1 MNDKNM
7 QTTLYEAA
15 ATTVTRGKVLAEQKY
30 GKFITPVLEYM
41 DKNNRRVSE
50 NMTAA
55 MGFCCEN
62 FAQEFQSK
70 LKMSPFLEAAPGAT
84 TSNDIKFVNWAFQLM
99 SALLPNLIADQI
111 FSVQPMDRRQ
121 AQIFYLDIE
130 ASSNK
135 GAVKIGDKLATVE
148 SGFNADYSYPL
159 QMVKD
164 EEIDTGDAGA
174 DYAGSFAYVPIIETT
189 IEVRAIATDGTELVA
204 VDDGSGVWTGDVT
217 GTPGSVNY
225 ATGAF
230 TIQFSKN
237 VENASS
243 ITATYEY
250 RMDLMPEN
258 TPKIKLTL
266 QDKFIRAIYA
276 TLGAIW
282 VLHAGYDLQKAH
294 GISARDVLMETQAG
308 LLRKAIDH
316 YLLELVRRKATGG
329 LFTFPY
335 TAPTGVSQQAHFES
349 FRYKLAEQ
357 SATIGRNTRMNAGN
371 LIICGEYPYVILSGM
386 KNFQQKTAIS
396 DAPQG
401 PIIAGTL
408 GDYTVVYDPDY
419 PVDTWVMGYKGAN
432 YLQSNFIYAPYMPF
446 FTSEIVWLNFFEGHQ
461 GTGTAFGSHMVR
473 SNGFSTGKILIS

>member
-1 MNDKNM
+1 MDGKNNKHM
-7 QTTLYEAA
+7 LTEAN
-15 ATTVTRGKVLAEQKY
+15 TVLKRGKVLAESKY
-30 GKFITPVLEYM
+30 GKFCNPVLEYM
-41 DKNNRRVSE
+41 DKKGRRVSD
-50 NMTAA
+50 NMEAA

-62 FAQEFQSK
+62 FAQEFQAK
-70 LKMSPFLEAAPGAT
+70 LKMTPFLEAADGAT

-135 GAVKIGDKLATVE
+135 GAVKIGDKLASVE

-159 QMVKD
+159 QYVKD
-164 EEIDTGDAGA
+164 EEIETGDAGDA
-174 DYAGSFAYVPIIETT
+174 YTGSLAYVPVIESTIIVTAT
-189 IEVRAIATDGTELVA
+189 ATDGSTLTVEDNGA
-204 VDDGSGVWTGDVT
+204 GGWTGDVT
-217 GTPGSVNY
+217 AGTMNY
-225 ATGAF
+225 TNGAWA
-230 TIQFSKN
+230 IQFNKN
-237 VENASS
+237 VENLSS
-243 ITATYEY
+243 IVATYEY

-258 TPKIKLTL
+258 TPKIKLSI

-294 GISARDVLMETQAG
+294 GVSARDVLMETQGG
-308 LLRKAIDH
+308 LLRRAIDH
-316 YLLELVRRKATGG
+316 YLLELVRRKANGG
-329 LFTFPY
+329 LVTFPF
-335 TAPTGVSQQAHFES
+335 TAPTGVSQQAHYES

-371 LIICGEYPYVILSGM
+371 LIICGEYPYIILSGM

-401 PIIAGTL
+401 PIIAGQL
-408 GDYTVVYDPDY
+408 NEYQVVYDPDY
-419 PVDTWVMGYKGAN
+419 PTNQWVMGYKGQN

-473 SNGFSTGKILIS
+473 SAGFSTGQILMS